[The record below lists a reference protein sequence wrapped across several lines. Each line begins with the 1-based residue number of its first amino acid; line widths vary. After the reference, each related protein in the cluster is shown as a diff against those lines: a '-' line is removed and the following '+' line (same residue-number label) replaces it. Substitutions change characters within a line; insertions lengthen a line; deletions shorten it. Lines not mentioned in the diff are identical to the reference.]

1 MYSHNTHLR
10 TQFLTRQNYFQSESS
25 KLTVLDLNLSIV
37 ITPPLIGSGV
47 LCWACL
53 SVCVSSCI
61 SQELYIHPYFTMLS
75 AHAACG
81 NVTLSS
87 SGGVAMGLICTW
99 GFVVDVTVT
108 NQRRRKYNVYSKWL
122 GRGSTGLWAESD
134 VYVCLVLSR
143 NETNINSRSHNRDD
157 AHLICSRII
166 SLHYSCLID
175 WFRSSDIFA

>member
-25 KLTVLDLNLSIV
+25 KLTVLDLNLSIL
-37 ITPPLIGSGV
+37 ITPPLVGMGHCAEPVCLYCMCV
-47 LCWACL
+47 LMH
-53 SVCVSSCI
+53 I
-61 SQELYIHPYFTMLS
+61 SRTIHPNFTKVS
-75 AHAACG
+75 VHAACG
-81 NVTLSS
+81 GGSVLSI
-87 SGGVAMGLICTW
+87 LLL
-99 GFVVDVTVT
+99 
-108 NQRRRKYNVYSKWL
+108 RRCNRFNTILWLTSHWPSKDDA
-122 GRGSTGLWAESD
+122 STMSTQSDLAGQWAESD
-134 VYVCLVLSR
+134 GYNYLVLSR